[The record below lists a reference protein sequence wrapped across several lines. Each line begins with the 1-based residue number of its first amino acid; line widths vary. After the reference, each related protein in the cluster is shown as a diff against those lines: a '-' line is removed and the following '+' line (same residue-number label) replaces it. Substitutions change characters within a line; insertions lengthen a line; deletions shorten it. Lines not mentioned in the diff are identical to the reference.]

1 MLIDHYK
8 NIEQSSQRMLQAA
21 QAQDREGVARW
32 EDVCAQQIA
41 HLQCRA
47 SEESLPAPQR
57 REKSGI
63 LLRILRNDAQVR
75 SLMEPWSERLEPLLS
90 LMPPSASRN

>member
-1 MLIDHYK
+1 MLIDCYK
-8 NIEQSSQRMLQAA
+8 NIEQNSQRMLQAA
-21 QAQDREGVARW
+21 QAQDWEGVARW
-32 EDVCAQQIA
+32 EDVCARQIA

-47 SEESLPAPQR
+47 SEESVPALRR
-57 REKSGI
+57 REKTGI

-90 LMPPSASRN
+90 VAPPSASRN

>member
-21 QAQDREGVARW
+21 QVQDWDGVALWEGVCAR
-32 EDVCAQQIA
+32 QIA
-41 HLQCRA
+41 HLQSRA
-47 SEESLPAPQR
+47 STEPLVATQR
-57 REKSGI
+57 REKTGI

-90 LMPPSASRN
+90 VMPPSASRN

>member
-1 MLIDHYK
+1 MLIDCYK
-8 NIEQSSQRMLQAA
+8 NIEQSSQCMLQAA
-21 QAQDREGVARW
+21 QVQDWEGVARW
-32 EDVCAQQIA
+32 EDVCARQIA

-47 SEESLPAPQR
+47 SEESLLAPQR
-57 REKSGI
+57 REKTGI

-90 LMPPSASRN
+90 LMPPSALRN

>member
-1 MLIDHYK
+1 MLIDCYK

-21 QAQDREGVARW
+21 QAQDWEGVARW
-32 EDVCAQQIA
+32 EDLCARQIA
-41 HLQCRA
+41 HLQGWAREEPFAA
-47 SEESLPAPQR
+47 SQR
-57 REKSGI
+57 HEKTGI

-90 LMPPSASRN
+90 VTPPSALRN